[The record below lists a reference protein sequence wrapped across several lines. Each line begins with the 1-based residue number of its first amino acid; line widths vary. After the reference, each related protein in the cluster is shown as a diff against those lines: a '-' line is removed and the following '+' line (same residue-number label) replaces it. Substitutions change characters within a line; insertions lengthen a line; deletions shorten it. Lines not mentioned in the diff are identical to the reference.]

1 MYEDGSMEAQ
11 IRNDEYKI
19 GAVSKI
25 TGIGTETLRAWER
38 RYQAVVPGRSE
49 SGDRVYSSEDLTKL
63 FLLKNLSDA
72 GNSIGTIARL
82 SVQELKGK
90 WENSVQLSEQRSDQM
105 NAHDGQMAKNQLCRV
120 LLLGEDFPLRVMDGM
135 SDFDGIE
142 LLGHADSIEDWK
154 QQDPASLVH
163 VAIIER
169 PTINEATRKFVSKL
183 LKDMGVWHVIV
194 LYGFGS
200 QIEINQLQSPQV
212 SAIRS
217 SIDVYELAR
226 LCMDRS
232 GGDSKNL
239 LASDSSTVY
248 LEDSLPTRRYSS
260 KQLGSLARISSS
272 IQCECPKHLSDLIKS
287 LVAFEIYSAECENKN
302 DRDAELHAYLHATS
316 AQSRAIL
323 EDALA
328 HVIKHENIQI

>member
-1 MYEDGSMEAQ
+1 MDSQ
-11 IRNDEYKI
+11 ILENEYKI

-38 RYQAVVPGRSE
+38 RYQAIVPARSE
-49 SGDRVYSSEDLTKL
+49 SGDRIYSGDDLAKL

-72 GNSIGTIARL
+72 GNSIGTIAGL
-82 SVQELKGK
+82 SIHELKSK
-90 WENSVQLSEQRSDQM
+90 WENSVQLSELGSNQIK
-105 NAHDGQMAKNQLCRV
+105 AHDNHAISNSQSCRV
-120 LLLGEDFPLRVMDGM
+120 LLLGEDFPLRVLDGM
-135 SDFDGIE
+135 SDFNGIE
-142 LLGHADSIEDWK
+142 LLGHVESMDNWK
-154 QQDPASLVH
+154 KSEPTSLVH

-169 PTINEATRKFVSKL
+169 PTINEATRKDVSKL
-183 LKDMGVWHVIV
+183 IKDMGVWHVIV

-200 QIEINQLQSPQV
+200 QVEINQLQSPQV

-217 SIDVYELAR
+217 SIDVQELAR
-226 LCMDRS
+226 LCLDRA
-232 GGDSKNL
+232 GVDSKNL
-239 LASDSSTVY
+239 IVANNSTVF
-248 LEDSLPTRRYSS
+248 LEDSIPTRRYSA
-260 KQLGSLARISSS
+260 KQLESLARISSS

-302 DRDAELHAYLHATS
+302 TRDANLHAYLHATS

-328 HVIKHENIQI
+328 HVLKHENIKV

>member
-1 MYEDGSMEAQ
+1 MEAQ
-11 IRNDEYKI
+11 MRNDEYKI

-49 SGDRVYSSEDLTKL
+49 SGDRVYSSEDLSKL

-82 SVQELKGK
+82 SIQELKSK
-90 WENSVQLSEQRSDQM
+90 WENSVQLSQQGSNHI
-105 NAHDGQMAKNQLCRV
+105 NAHEGQGVAKNQTCSV
-120 LLLGEDFPLRVMDGM
+120 LLLGEDFPLRVLDGM
-135 SDFDGIE
+135 SDFNGIE
-142 LLGHADSIEDWK
+142 LLGHVDSIEEWK
-154 QQDPASLVH
+154 QKDTTSLVN

-169 PTINEATRKFVSKL
+169 PTTNEATRKYVSKL

-226 LCMDRS
+226 LCMDRT

-239 LASDSSTVY
+239 LVTTGSTVY

-260 KQLGSLARISSS
+260 KQLGSLARISSP

-302 DRDAELHAYLHATS
+302 DRDTELHAYLHATS

>member
-1 MYEDGSMEAQ
+1 MDSQ
-11 IRNDEYKI
+11 IRNDQYKI

-38 RYQAVVPGRSE
+38 RYKAVVPSRSE
-49 SGDRVYSSEDLTKL
+49 SGDRVYSSDDLTKL

-82 SVQELKGK
+82 PIHELKSK
-90 WENSVQLSEQRSDQM
+90 WENSVQLSELGAGPSGYHSNPEISKSQ
-105 NAHDGQMAKNQLCRV
+105 NCRV
-120 LLLGEDFPLRVMDGM
+120 LLLGEDFPLRVQDGM
-135 SDFDGIE
+135 ADFNGID
-142 LLGHADSIEDWK
+142 LLGHASSMEEWKRMHPDSH
-154 QQDPASLVH
+154 VH

-169 PTINEATRKFVSKL
+169 PTINEDARKYVSKL
-183 LKDMGVWHVIV
+183 LKESGVWHVIV

-200 QIEINQLQSPQV
+200 QVEINQLQSPQV

-239 LASDSSTVY
+239 VASNSATVY

-260 KQLGSLARISSS
+260 KQLDGLARVSSS
-272 IQCECPKHLSDLIKS
+272 IQCECPMHLSDLIKS

-302 DRDAELHAYLHATS
+302 DRDAELHAFLHATS
-316 AQSRAIL
+316 AQSRALL

-328 HVIKHENIQI
+328 HVIKYESIEI

>member
-1 MYEDGSMEAQ
+1 METQ
-11 IRNDEYKI
+11 LKNDEYKI

-38 RYQAVVPGRSE
+38 RYQAVVPSRSE
-49 SGDRVYSSEDLTKL
+49 SGDRVYSSEDLSRL

-82 SVQELKGK
+82 PLHELKSK
-90 WENSVQLSEQRSDQM
+90 WENSVQLSQMSVEAGYIKRSNDFSKSQ
-105 NAHDGQMAKNQLCRV
+105 NCKV
-120 LLLGEDFPLRVMDGM
+120 LLVGEDFPLRILDGM
-135 SDFDGIE
+135 SDFKGID
-142 LLGHADSIEDWK
+142 LLGHVDTMEEWK
-154 QQDPASLVH
+154 QMYPDYSIH
-163 VAIIER
+163 VVIIET

-183 LKDMGVWHVIV
+183 IKEFNVWHVIV

-200 QIEINQLQSPQV
+200 QNEINQLQSPQV
-212 SAIRS
+212 STIRS

-232 GGDSKNL
+232 GGDAKNL
-239 LASDSSTVY
+239 ITDSSATVY
-248 LEDSLPTRRYSS
+248 LEDSIPTRRYSS
-260 KQLGSLARISSS
+260 KQLDGLSRVSTS

-302 DRDAELHAYLHATS
+302 DRDVELHSFLHATT
-316 AQSRAIL
+316 AQSRALL

-328 HVIKHENIQI
+328 HVIKFENLEI

>member
-1 MYEDGSMEAQ
+1 MDAQ

-38 RYQAVVPGRSE
+38 RYQAVVPGRSD
-49 SGDRVYSSEDLTKL
+49 SGDRVYNGEDLAKL

-82 SVQELKGK
+82 SVEELKGK
-90 WENSVQLSEQRSDQM
+90 WENSVQLSELGSNHI
-105 NAHDGQMAKNQLCRV
+105 NAQDGQDVAKSQTCRV
-120 LLLGEDFPLRVMDGM
+120 LLLGEDFPLRVLDGM
-135 SDFDGIE
+135 SDFNGIE
-142 LLGHADSIEDWK
+142 LLGHVDSIEEWK
-154 QQDPASLVH
+154 QKDPTSLVN

-169 PTINEATRKFVSKL
+169 PTINEATRKYVSKL
-183 LKDMGVWHVIV
+183 LKEMGVWHVIV

-226 LCMDRS
+226 LCMDRT

-239 LASDSSTVY
+239 VASIGSTVY

-260 KQLGSLARISSS
+260 KQLGSLARIASP

>member
-1 MYEDGSMEAQ
+1 M
-11 IRNDEYKI
+11 RNDEYKI

-38 RYQAVVPGRSE
+38 RYQAVVPSRSE
-49 SGDRVYSSEDLTKL
+49 SGDRVYSGEDLSKL

-82 SVQELKGK
+82 SIQELKSK
-90 WENSVQLSEQRSDQM
+90 WENSVQLSELGSNHI
-105 NAHDGQMAKNQLCRV
+105 NALDGHETKKSQTCRV
-120 LLLGEDFPLRVMDGM
+120 LLLGEDFPLRVLDGM
-135 SDFDGIE
+135 SDFNGIE
-142 LLGHADSIEDWK
+142 LLGHVDSIEDWK
-154 QQDPASLVH
+154 QTDPASLVN

-183 LKDMGVWHVIV
+183 LKEMGVWHVIV

-226 LCMDRS
+226 LCMDRT

-239 LASDSSTVY
+239 IASSGSTVY

-260 KQLGSLARISSS
+260 KQLGNLARMSTS

-287 LVAFEIYSAECENKN
+287 LVAFEIYSAECESKN
-302 DRDAELHAYLHATS
+302 DRDADLHAYLHATS

>member
-1 MYEDGSMEAQ
+1 MDIQ

-38 RYQAVVPGRSE
+38 RYQAVVPGRSD
-49 SGDRVYSSEDLTKL
+49 SGDRVYNGEDLAKL

-90 WENSVQLSEQRSDQM
+90 WENSVQLKELASNHINDQ
-105 NAHDGQMAKNQLCRV
+105 DGQDVAKSQTCRV
-120 LLLGEDFPLRVMDGM
+120 LLLGEDFPLRVLDGM
-135 SDFDGIE
+135 SDFNGIE
-142 LLGHADSIEDWK
+142 LLGHVDSIEDWK
-154 QQDPASLVH
+154 QEDPTSLVN

-169 PTINEATRKFVSKL
+169 PTINEATRKYVSKL
-183 LKDMGVWHVIV
+183 LKEMGVWHVIV

-226 LCMDRS
+226 LCMDRT

-239 LASDSSTVY
+239 VASIGSTVY

-260 KQLGSLARISSS
+260 KQLGNLARITSP

>member
-1 MYEDGSMEAQ
+1 MDSQ
-11 IRNDEYKI
+11 IRNDQYKI

-49 SGDRVYSSEDLTKL
+49 SGDRVYSSDDLTKL

-82 SVQELKGK
+82 SIHELKSK
-90 WENSVQLSEQRSDQM
+90 WDNSVQLSEM
-105 NAHDGQMAKNQLCRV
+105 NAVPRGYYAKDDISSSQNCSV
-120 LLLGEDFPLRVMDGM
+120 LLLGENFPLRIQDGM
-135 SDFDGIE
+135 ADFNGIE
-142 LLGHADSIEDWK
+142 LLGQVDSIKDWK
-154 QQDPASLVH
+154 LMNPEAKVH

-169 PTINEATRKFVSKL
+169 PTINEKVRKYVAQL
-183 LKDMGVWHVIV
+183 LKESGVWHVIV

-200 QIEINQLQSPQV
+200 QVEINQLQSPQV

-226 LCMDRS
+226 LCIDRT

-239 LASDSSTVY
+239 LAFNSATVY

-260 KQLGSLARISSS
+260 KQLDSLARVTSS
-272 IQCECPKHLSDLIKS
+272 IQCECPMHLSDLIKS
-287 LVAFEIYSAECENKN
+287 LVAFEIYSAECESKN
-302 DRDAELHAYLHATS
+302 DRDAELHAFLHATS
-316 AQSRAIL
+316 AQSRALL

-328 HVIKHENIQI
+328 HVIKFENIEI

>member
-1 MYEDGSMEAQ
+1 MDSQ
-11 IRNDEYKI
+11 ICKDEYKI

-38 RYQAVVPGRSE
+38 RYQAIVPSRSE
-49 SGDRVYSSEDLTKL
+49 SGDRVYSSDDLSKL

-82 SVQELKGK
+82 SLHELKSK
-90 WENSVQLSEQRSDQM
+90 WENSVQLSELGSNLGKAND
-105 NAHDGQMAKNQLCRV
+105 NQQISNSQSCRV
-120 LLLGEDFPLRVMDGM
+120 LLLGEDFPLRVLDGM
-135 SDFDGIE
+135 SDFNGIE
-142 LLGHADSIEDWK
+142 LLGHVDSIESWDK
-154 QQDPASLVH
+154 TQPNSLVH

-169 PTINEATRKFVSKL
+169 PTINEEVRKYVSTL
-183 LKDMGVWHVIV
+183 LKEMGVWHVIV

-217 SIDVYELAR
+217 SIDVHELAR
-226 LCMDRS
+226 LCMDRA

-239 LASDSSTVY
+239 IATQNSTVY
-248 LEDSLPTRRYSS
+248 LEDSIPTRRYSS

-272 IQCECPKHLSDLIKS
+272 IQCECPKHLSDLINS
-287 LVAFEIYSAECENKN
+287 LVSFEIYSAECESKN
-302 DRDAELHAYLHATS
+302 EQDANLHAYLHATS

-328 HVIKHENIQI
+328 HVIKHENIKI